1 MRTTT
6 PPLRGKAVARAGGFT
21 ASAGV
26 VVVVVL
32 TLISVVDYSV
42 AEWRGLD
49 PGWTPRWVLVGTS
62 GGLVLVAVGLVLLI
76 IGLVTMFVHARR
88 GGAPKPLIV
97 TVAIGLVV
105 AAAVVNLVLVGWLMV
120 EYVAGQGVGHLMS
133 FLMLV
138 FDGTPLLVVTML
150 PVAGMLYV
158 AMRPAPTPV
167 SRWSLLAGA
176 VAFFALN
183 LVWNWIILTTDSS
196 TAALGFLISVPV
208 LAGVAGLT
216 AIPIAVSVNRAKRQ
230 GRLS

>member
-6 PPLRGKAVARAGGFT
+6 PPLRGKAVARAGGLT

-32 TLISVVDYSV
+32 TLISVVDYIV

-49 PGWTPRWVLVGTS
+49 PGWTPRWVLVGLS
-62 GGLVLVAVGLVLLI
+62 GGVALVAVGLVVLI
-76 IGLVTMFVHARR
+76 IGLVTMSVHIVRR

-105 AAAVVNLVLVGWLMV
+105 AAAVVNLVLVGRLMV
-120 EYVAGQGVGHLMS
+120 GYVAGVDVLYV
-133 FLMLV
+133 LPMLV
-138 FDGTPLLVVTML
+138 DGAPLLIATML

-167 SRWSLLAGA
+167 SRWSLLVGT

-183 LVWNWIILTTDSS
+183 LVWNWILLTSDSS

-230 GRLS
+230 GRLP